1 MSATANEIKL
11 ISLPQM
17 RSLKDYAII
26 SLKGLAMGAADV
38 VPGVSGG
45 TIALIAG
52 IYEELI
58 NTLTSLNLG
67 LIKTIRKEGVVA
79 AFNAVNG
86 KFLVSL
92 VLGIFI
98 SVLSLAKVFNYLIH
112 HEPVLVWAFFFGLIL
127 ASVWLIGSRVSNW
140 DLGKSLALIIGA
152 VISFLIT
159 VVSPAQGPDTWIYLF
174 FSGVLAFVAMILPGI
189 SGSFI
194 LLLLGA
200 YHLILGKVSAL
211 IDALKTMDVTI
222 LLTNGISLGI
232 FALGGIVG
240 LLSFS
245 RILKW
250 MFEKYENRTL
260 ALLTGFLIGSLNKVW
275 PWKET
280 VEVYIK
286 HKGEPNEKVVPLVQ
300 ENVLPNTDF
309 SILTEND
316 ILLGLTEKPTQ
327 VGASIGLFVL
337 GFLII
342 FLLERISSTKS

>member
-1 MSATANEIKL
+1 
-11 ISLPQM
+11 M
-17 RSLKDYAII
+17 RSLKDYAVI

-58 NTLTSLNLG
+58 NTLTSLNIGVIQTL
-67 LIKTIRKEGVVA
+67 KKEGFAA
-79 AFNAVNG
+79 AFNAING

-92 VLGIFI
+92 VLGIAI
-98 SVLSLAKVFNYLIH
+98 SILSLAKIFNYLIQ

-127 ASVWLIGSRVSNW
+127 ASVWLIGSRVSDW

-159 VVSPAQGPDTWIYLF
+159 VISPAQGPDAMWYLF
-174 FSGVLAFVAMILPGI
+174 LSGVLAFVAMILPGI

-200 YHLILGKVSAL
+200 YHLILGKVSTL
-211 IDALKTMDVTI
+211 LDALKTMDFTI
-222 LLTNGISLGI
+222 ILAQGIDLGI
-232 FALGGIVG
+232 FAIGGIVG

-250 MFEKYENRTL
+250 MFEKYQNSTL

-275 PWKET
+275 PWKKT
-280 VEVYIK
+280 VEVFVK
-286 HKGEPNEKVVPLVQ
+286 HEGEPNEKVVPLVQ
-300 ENVLPNTDF
+300 DNVLPNADF

-327 VGASIGLFVL
+327 IGASIGLFVF

>member
-1 MSATANEIKL
+1 
-11 ISLPQM
+11 M

-26 SLKGLAMGAADV
+26 TVKGMAMGAADV

-52 IYEELI
+52 IYKELI
-58 NTLTSLNLG
+58 NTLTSLNVGVLKTLKQNG
-67 LIKTIRKEGVVA
+67 IKA
-79 AFNAVNG
+79 AFDAVNG

-98 SVLSLAKVFNYLIH
+98 SVLSLAKIFNYLIH
-112 HEPVLVWAFFFGLIL
+112 NEPVLVWAFFFGLIV
-127 ASVWLIGSRVSNW
+127 ASVWLIGSRITKWNSGNW
-140 DLGKSLALIIGA
+140 IALIIGA
-152 VISFLIT
+152 LISFGVT
-159 VVSPAQGPDTWIYLF
+159 VVSPAQGPDTYWYLF
-174 FSGVLAFVAMILPGI
+174 LSGVLAFVAMILPGI

-211 IDALKTMDVTI
+211 IDGVKGMDFTI
-222 LLTNGISLGI
+222 ILTNGLELGL
-232 FALGGIVG
+232 FAVGGIVG

-275 PWKET
+275 PWKS
-280 VEVYIK
+280 VEEVFVK
-286 HKGEPNEKVVPLVQ
+286 HAGEAKESVIPLV
-300 ENVLPNTDF
+300 EKNVLPNADYAILSQNDVLIGLTDK
-309 SILTEND
+309 SPQIGAA
-316 ILLGLTEKPTQ
+316 LGLFI
-327 VGASIGLFVL
+327 V

-342 FLLERISSTKS
+342 FVLERISSKKS